1 MLLNYFKRGNEEIL
15 KLAYERVLLKTR
27 EAEAKRMEH
36 LRRKEK
42 YLKRIANSKKLK
54 GRKGKR

>member
-1 MLLNYFKRGNEEIL
+1 MLLNHFKRGNEEIL
-15 KLAYERVLLKTR
+15 NLAYERVLLKTR
-27 EAEAKRMEH
+27 EAEAERMEH

-42 YLKRIANSKKLK
+42 YLKRVANSKKL

>member
-1 MLLNYFKRGNEEIL
+1 MK
-15 KLAYERVLLKTR
+15 VLLKTK
-27 EAEAKRMEH
+27 EAEIERMEQ

-42 YLKRIANSKKLK
+42 YLKRVANSKKL

>member
-1 MLLNYFKRGNEEIL
+1 MILNHFKRGNEEIL
-15 KLAYERVLLKTR
+15 NLAYERVLLKTR
-27 EAEAKRMEH
+27 EAEAERMEQ

-42 YLKRIANSKKLK
+42 YLKRVANSKKL

>member
-1 MLLNYFKRGNEEIL
+1 MLLNHFKRVNEEIL
-15 KLAYERVLLKTR
+15 NLAYERVLLKTR
-27 EAEAKRMEH
+27 EAEAERMEH

-42 YLKRIANSKKLK
+42 YLKRVANSKKLK

>member
-1 MLLNYFKRGNEEIL
+1 MLLNHFKRGNEEIL
-15 KLAYERVLLKTR
+15 NLAYERVLLKTKKA
-27 EAEAKRMEH
+27 EAERMEQ

-42 YLKRIANSKKLK
+42 YLKRVANSKKL

>member
-1 MLLNYFKRGNEEIL
+1 MLLNYFKRSHEEIL
-15 KLAYERVLLKTR
+15 NLAYERVLLKTR
-27 EAEAKRMEH
+27 EAEAERMEH

-42 YLKRIANSKKLK
+42 YLKRVANSKKLK

>member
-1 MLLNYFKRGNEEIL
+1 MLLNHFKRGNEEIL
-15 KLAYERVLLKTR
+15 NLAYERVLLKTK
-27 EAEAKRMEH
+27 EAEAERMEQ

-42 YLKRIANSKKLK
+42 YLKRVANSKKL

>member
-15 KLAYERVLLKTR
+15 NLAYERVLLKTR
-27 EAEAKRMEH
+27 EAEAERMER

-42 YLKRIANSKKLK
+42 YLKRVANSKKLK